1 MHAWCEQE
9 SSEGVVVV
17 AVDGF
22 EEGFGE
28 SAVGLKGGVVGVE

>member
-9 SSEGVVVV
+9 SAEGVVAV

-22 EEGFGE
+22 EEGFRE
-28 SAVGLKGGVVGVE
+28 SAVGLQGGVVGVE